1 MITWANFNK
10 EQKVL
15 VGIHHNFCCIT
26 STINRLLYITI
37 ESSESDSEIEESIDS
52 SNKFI
57 TSGLICLVDL
67 LGRSFS
73 IILRISG
80 SE

>member
-1 MITWANFNK
+1 MITPVNFNK
-10 EQKVL
+10 EL

-26 STINRLLYITI
+26 STINRLFYITI

-57 TSGLICLVDL
+57 TSGLISLVDF
-67 LGRSFS
+67 LGRDFS
-73 IILRISG
+73 TILRISG